1 MTEGKLI
8 KYFKK
13 RKINN
18 VKNNSEMNVVIFP
31 QKIIDPKKTLT
42 SELNNYKYN
51 EYEMN
56 NLIYEE
62 ALKLDK
68 RTYFQYYFSLLKRK
82 QLLIF
87 TFYTSTDYNSR
98 YIKLCLFFFS
108 FALYLTI
115 NTLFFDNSAM
125 HQIYQDKGSFSFL
138 YNLPKIFY
146 STMISAVINIIITYL
161 SLTEK
166 DITKIRVKVI
176 EEKQDLNKVVSGTE
190 TCLKIKIPLFF
201 LFNFLFIIF
210 FWYYL
215 ASFCAV
221 YKNTQTHIFKN
232 VSLSFLLSLFYPFG
246 FSLISG
252 FFRIP
257 SLRKGD
263 RKCLYTLSMIIQL
276 I

>member
-31 QKIIDPKKTLT
+31 QKIIDPKKTLD

-51 EYEMN
+51 DYEMN

-115 NTLFFDNSAM
+115 NTLFFANSAM

-176 EEKQDLNKVVSGTE
+176 EEKQDLNFQA
-190 TCLKIKIPLFF
+190 LKL
-201 LFNFLFIIF
+201 
-210 FWYYL
+210 
-215 ASFCAV
+215 V
-221 YKNTQTHIFKN
+221 
-232 VSLSFLLSLFYPFG
+232 
-246 FSLISG
+246 
-252 FFRIP
+252 
-257 SLRKGD
+257 
-263 RKCLYTLSMIIQL
+263 
-276 I
+276 

>member
-98 YIKLCLFFFS
+98 YIKLCLFFFIC
-108 FALYLTI
+108 F
-115 NTLFFDNSAM
+115 
-125 HQIYQDKGSFSFL
+125 
-138 YNLPKIFY
+138 IF
-146 STMISAVINIIITYL
+146 N
-161 SLTEK
+161 
-166 DITKIRVKVI
+166 
-176 EEKQDLNKVVSGTE
+176 N
-190 TCLKIKIPLFF
+190 
-201 LFNFLFIIF
+201 
-210 FWYYL
+210 
-215 ASFCAV
+215 
-221 YKNTQTHIFKN
+221 
-232 VSLSFLLSLFYPFG
+232 
-246 FSLISG
+246 
-252 FFRIP
+252 
-257 SLRKGD
+257 
-263 RKCLYTLSMIIQL
+263 
-276 I
+276 